1 LYILVYNNILIIN
14 IKKLLY
20 PTIQWMKK
28 NLITNLGYL
37 LTNKIVNKLS
47 KMNLDNF
54 WNLLEIAVEDTLNP
68 SSKDMRA
75 FKDKV
80 FELWQ
85 THQCN
90 PSKLNL
96 SKCNSNL
103 LEKKIRK
110 AHNLLPNEQR
120 CEALIYDLELNNNN
134 QLEPAR
140 CKRSML
146 DNSKFCKQHGA
157 VDGTK
162 NIDDS
167 AHFGKD
173 VIHEFKWGHLGT
185 INNPSYMFE
194 QSNPVLLKRYAAK
207 NKIVNSESKD
217 EVNEVKLHKSQIKK
231 EKLVKPK
238 RTIANAFITYKS
250 DNFADIKNSILANGA
265 NITGRDLVVAITK
278 EASHKWKSISEDDKL
293 IYKQKALAN
302 KSAMSKPVTLLI
314 TTDNEDDQVAIPII
328 EDSDDEST
336 LVFNPTLQVWVDTD
350 NNLCYETK
358 DNTISPCGQLQ
369 RGKMTNF
376 PKKL

>member
-1 LYILVYNNILIIN
+1 
-14 IKKLLY
+14 
-20 PTIQWMKK
+20 
-28 NLITNLGYL
+28 
-37 LTNKIVNKLS
+37 
-47 KMNLDNF
+47 MNLDNF

-90 PSKLNL
+90 PTKLNL
-96 SKCNSNL
+96 ATNTSNL
-103 LEKKIRK
+103 VEKKIRK

-120 CEALIYDLELNNNN
+120 CEALIYDLELNNN

-146 DNSKFCKQHGA
+146 DNSKFCKQHGS

-185 INNPSYMFE
+185 IHNPSYMFE
-194 QSNPVLLKRYAAK
+194 QTNPILLKRYAAK
-207 NKIVNSESKD
+207 NKTVNSETKELINVD
-217 EVNEVKLHKSQIKK
+217 KLNKSQTKK

-250 DNFADIKNSILANGA
+250 DNFAAIKNSILSNGA

-278 EASHKWKSISEDDKL
+278 EASHKWKLISDEDKL

-302 KSAMSKPVTLLI
+302 KSAMSKPATLLI

-328 EDSDDEST
+328 EDSDEEST
-336 LVFNPTLQVWVDTD
+336 LVFNPTIQAWVDTD
-350 NNLCYETK
+350 NNLCYTTK
-358 DNTISPCGQLQ
+358 DNTTSPCGQLQ

-376 PKKL
+376 PKK

>member
-1 LYILVYNNILIIN
+1 M
-14 IKKLLY
+14 KL
-20 PTIQWMKK
+20 
-28 NLITNLGYL
+28 
-37 LTNKIVNKLS
+37 
-47 KMNLDNF
+47 DDF

-85 THQCN
+85 THQCEPTKSN
-90 PSKLNL
+90 LNTN
-96 SKCNSNL
+96 NSNL
-103 LEKKIRK
+103 VEKKIRK
-110 AHNLLPNEQR
+110 AHNILPNEHR

-162 NIDDS
+162 NIEDS
-167 AHFGKD
+167 LHYGKD

-185 INNPSYMFE
+185 IHNPSYMFE

-207 NKIVNSESKD
+207 NKIVNPETKD
-217 EVNEVKLHKSQIKK
+217 EDKLNKSQTKK

-250 DNFADIKNSILANGA
+250 DNFAAIKNSILSNGA

-278 EASHKWKSISEDDKL
+278 EASLKWKSISDADKL

-302 KSAMSKPVTLLI
+302 KSAMAKPVTLLI
-314 TTDNEDDQVAIPII
+314 TSDNDDEQVTIPII
-328 EDSDDEST
+328 EDSDDECT

-350 NNLCYETK
+350 NNLCYESK